1 VNPRRAGGFT
11 LLEVTVAMAVLAL
24 GLVAVV
30 DINAGAARLH
40 EASQQLTVGTLL
52 ARSKMVDL
60 EQKLNEEGF
69 SDFDTQLDGIF
80 DTEGHPDFR
89 WHAEILKPDLT
100 KTSEQLTTMIS
111 GALGGGAT
119 TGASGGGGMSGFGGS
134 ALAGLLGQSS
144 LLPADGQL
152 PAGVSLPSSSSGSSA
167 SSPTSAGLGG
177 LLGGAASGL
186 IQSQVDTLVQ
196 QLQKGVREVRLTVYW
211 PEGKGEESLSIATH
225 LVILNP
231 TGAGTSSAVPPG
243 QGTTTTPGTAGAVP
257 GVPGAAGAIPMPGGL
272 PGAPGVNPGL
282 NPGVMPS
289 NMFGR

>member
-1 VNPRRAGGFT
+1 VKPRRDSGFT

-52 ARSKMVDL
+52 ARSKMIDL

-69 SDFDTQLDGIF
+69 SDFDTQLDGVF
-80 DTEGHPDFR
+80 DTEGHSDFR

-100 KTSEQLTTMIS
+100 KTSEQLTTMVT

-119 TGASGGGGMSGFGGS
+119 SGQSGGGLAGFGGG

-152 PAGVSLPSSSSGSSA
+152 PLGVNIPSSGSSSSA
-167 SSPTSAGLGG
+167 SSPTSAGLSG

-186 IQSQVDTLVQ
+186 IQSQVDMLVQ
-196 QLQKGVREVRLTVYW
+196 QLQKGVREVRLNVYW
-211 PEGKGEESLSIATH
+211 PEGKNEGSLSIATH
-225 LVILNP
+225 LIVLNA
-231 TGAGTSSAVPPG
+231 TGAGTSSGLPTG
-243 QGTTTTPGTAGAVP
+243 QGTATGTGSAPGTAA
-257 GVPGAAGAIPMPGGL
+257 GL
-272 PGAPGVNPGL
+272 PGAPGAPGAPGL
-282 NPGVMPS
+282 PGFPGGGFPGSNPLM
-289 NMFGR
+289 GR